1 MKSETFA
8 ADRYDRMT
16 YRRCGRSGLMLPVVA
31 LGGWHNFTQR
41 DSTLALMKAAF
52 DLGVT
57 HFDLANNYGPPPG
70 RAEKVAG
77 RVLRDHFRAHRDEL
91 IISSKAGYL
100 MWPGPYGQWG
110 SRKHL
115 IASCEQSLRR
125 LRLDYVDIFYSH
137 RPDDQTPMEETAGA
151 LDQLVR
157 QGKALYAGVSNYSG
171 AQTRHANEL
180 LRSMGTPLLIH
191 QPRYH
196 MLHRQIEDDLL
207 PVTDE
212 LGIGVIVYSPLA
224 QGLLTDKYL
233 DGIPDNSRAADPA
246 SPFLKAEQVTEQ
258 VRAKVRQLQPI
269 AAERNQSVA
278 QLAISWILR
287 DARITSVLIGARTV
301 EQVVQNIAAQ
311 KAAPLSDEQIHRI
324 EMILSQ

>member
-16 YRRCGRSGLMLPVVA
+16 YRRCGRSGLMLPAIA

-41 DSTLALMKAAF
+41 DAAFAMMKAAF
-52 DLGVT
+52 DQGVT

-70 RAEKVAG
+70 RAEKVVG
-77 RVLRDHFRAHRDEL
+77 RLLRDHFRGHRDEL
-91 IISSKAGYL
+91 IVSSKAGYL
-100 MWPGPYGQWG
+100 MWPGPYGEWG

-137 RPDDQTPMEETAGA
+137 RPDDQTPMEETVGT

-171 AQTRHANEL
+171 AATRHANEL
-180 LRSMGTPLLIH
+180 LRGMGTPLLIH

-196 MLHRQIEDDLL
+196 MLDRRIEDDLL

-212 LGIGVIVYSPLA
+212 LGIGVIVFSPLA
-224 QGLLTDKYL
+224 QGLLTEKYL
-233 DGIPDNSRAADPA
+233 DAIPADSRASDPS
-246 SPFLKAEQVTEQ
+246 SPFLRPEQVTEQ
-258 VRAKVRQLQPI
+258 VRDKVRRLQPI
-269 AAERNQSVA
+269 AAERNQSIA
-278 QLAISWILR
+278 QLAVSWILR

-301 EQVVQNIAAQ
+301 EQVAQNVAALEAEPVSGEHLQ
-311 KAAPLSDEQIHRI
+311 RI
-324 EMILSQ
+324 EAILSQ